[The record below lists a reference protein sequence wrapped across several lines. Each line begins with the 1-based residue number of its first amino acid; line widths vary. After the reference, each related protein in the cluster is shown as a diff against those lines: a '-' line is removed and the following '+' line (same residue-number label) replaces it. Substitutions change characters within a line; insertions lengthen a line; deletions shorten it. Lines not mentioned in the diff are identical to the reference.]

1 MDEQQF
7 QHKLGELLKEMSTLP
22 AAERDKLAAL
32 AEETQERHQRLK
44 KTVSDL
50 QGSLDYLRLAIKYMM
65 FDLEATRRENS
76 YLRQMLEENRTTDDR
91 DGDLG
96 DFGFD
101 APDGDDEP
109 SV

>member
-7 QHKLGELLKEMSTLP
+7 QHKLGELMKELSTLP
-22 AAERDKLAAL
+22 AAEREKLTAL
-32 AEETQERHQRLK
+32 AEETKERHQRLK

-76 YLRQMLEENRTTDDR
+76 YLRQMLEENHASDDR
-91 DGDLG
+91 DPDLG
-96 DFGFD
+96 DYGFD
-101 APDGDDEP
+101 SPDSGDEP